1 MKAVYLVLA
10 SIFLIFFECQ
20 AQDTITKKN
29 GEKLQAK
36 VLEITPAQVKYKRF
50 ENPDGPLYI
59 INKSDVLL
67 IQYED
72 KSEESFEPAAFAS
85 PTPEVEATTDPVI
98 NYFVKGQEDANIYY
112 EGYKAASTGVLV
124 ASLLSPAVGLIPA
137 IATSTTPPKDK
148 HLDSPN
154 HVLMQQPDYKSGYL
168 QRARKIKAN
177 KVWTNWGVALGINV
191 ALVYMLMQ

>member
-1 MKAVYLVLA
+1 MKA
-10 SIFLIFFECQ
+10 IFLALVPLLLIFLECQ

-29 GEKLQAK
+29 GEKLQTK

-72 KSEESFEPAAFAS
+72 KSEETFEPAAFAS
-85 PTPEVEATTDPVI
+85 PTPEVEATAPGI
-98 NYFVKGQEDANIYY
+98 NYFVKGQEDAKIYY

-124 ASLLSPAVGLIPA
+124 VSLLSPAVGLIPA

-148 HLDSPN
+148 HLDTPN

-168 QRARKIKAN
+168 QRARKVKAN